1 MDLPQTSK
9 PMTNDAGAA
18 YNLTTFHGTADLR
31 TLTEE
36 EVRAEI
42 LDYTFQD
49 GLVELQLQ
57 PALVLQAPARTPLLF
72 ARKSRVKSCV

>member
-1 MDLPQTSK
+1 
-9 PMTNDAGAA
+9 MTNDAGAA
-18 YNLTTFHGTADLR
+18 YNLTTVHGTADLR